1 MISASL
7 LTINLNFKK
16 NLFKNLIKTF
26 GLNHFSLKHIKRKLG
41 VNKIYHI
48 TLSMLRPETKLALY
62 HTLSDQYF
70 ICRDLSLKLKPI
82 FLRKLIIEIIWG
94 FV

>member
-26 GLNHFSLKHIKRKLG
+26 GLSHFSLKHIKRKLG
-41 VNKIYHI
+41 VNKTRHVA
-48 TLSMLRPETKLALY
+48 LSILRPETKLALY

-70 ICRDLSLKLKPI
+70 ICRDLSLKLKLI
-82 FLRKLIIEIIWG
+82 FLQK
-94 FV
+94 